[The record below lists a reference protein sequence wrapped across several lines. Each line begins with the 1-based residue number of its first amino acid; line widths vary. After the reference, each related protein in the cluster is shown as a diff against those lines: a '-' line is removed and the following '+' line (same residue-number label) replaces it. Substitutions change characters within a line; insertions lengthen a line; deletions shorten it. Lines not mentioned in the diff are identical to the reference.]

1 MESFDGLVDQGMFPI
16 WDISVLPKSPHD
28 ILMAT
33 DLILDRLWEEH
44 ASTTPCYLVYHLFF
58 HFGVVVMYI
67 SIFINTLMYKNV

>member
-16 WDISVLPKSPHD
+16 WDISVLLKSPHD

-44 ASTTPCYLVYHLFF
+44 ASDASP
-58 HFGVVVMYI
+58 
-67 SIFINTLMYKNV
+67 